1 MLLLSYIR
9 GWGLKDAGG
18 GGRGRSWG
26 LSGVRGKA
34 RSLFTDPY
42 FLFKVRRVG
51 MIKIKTA
58 GDLLTP
64 SARG

>member
-9 GWGLKDAGG
+9 GWGLKDAGVGGWG
-18 GGRGRSWG
+18 GGLSWG

-42 FLFKVRRVG
+42 FLKSVLW
-51 MIKIKTA
+51 A
-58 GDLLTP
+58 
-64 SARG
+64 

>member
-18 GGRGRSWG
+18 V
-26 LSGVRGKA
+26 GVSFLGPLRCKGKA

-64 SARG
+64 NARG